1 MSTIDSDAN
10 AAAEES
16 QADSHAGQGLL
27 ERYGLGGHK
36 ATYDDINVP
45 VILMIGFIS
54 TVLTFVAI
62 VGVQALYYSYQNDE
76 ITKKSYGVVNTPESA
91 IVDEQ
96 KAKLQ
101 TYGWTVQ
108 QVDTEDGKAEITRVT
123 VPIEYSIPTVL
134 EREAA
139 AQKEAFPDEG

>member
-16 QADSHAGQGLL
+16 DTDSHDGQGLL
-27 ERYGLGGHK
+27 ARLGIGGHK

-62 VGVQALYYSYQNDE
+62 TGVQALYYSYKNEE
-76 ITKKSYGVVNTPESA
+76 ISKKSYGVANTPESA

-108 QVDTEDGKAEITRVT
+108 QIDTEDGKAEVTRVT
-123 VPIEYSIPTVL
+123 VPIEQSFEAVL
-134 EREAA
+134 EREEA
-139 AQKEAFPDEG
+139 AQKETFPEEG